1 MKSYFLKVLSALFII
16 FTTVGI
22 VACGDDGDGD
32 TSSSFSSSGSSKV
45 PAPYFTDAN
54 GNRIQVLSVISG
66 DRTQASFTYDEKGNL
81 TGLKYDKYNNTFS
94 GSNFVLS
101 YSDNTGNAETK
112 INTNSKGL
120 ITSIESK
127 ANSYRNYGNNE
138 NVTETYTNTF
148 KYNSNKQLTNA
159 SIIGTTRSGD
169 KESINIIM
177 TWDNGNLSKTEVEK
191 KRIDGETGEV
201 ENSIYNTHT
210 YMYGEEIN
218 TFKQMPGFI
227 WRHFNEGLGGMLYA
241 IGLFGVGPANL
252 PTGYTANGSS
262 SSYSLSYTL
271 NADGSINTESVK
283 HLGFNTTFST
293 ISYTYK

>member
-1 MKSYFLKVLSALFII
+1 MKSYFLKAVSTSFII
-16 FTTVGI
+16 FAAAVF

-32 TSSSFSSSGSSKV
+32 IFSPSGSSGSSKV
-45 PAPYFTDAN
+45 PAPYFIDAN

-101 YSDNTGNAETK
+101 YSDNTGNVETK
-112 INTNSKGL
+112 IKTNSKGL

-127 ANSYRNYGNNE
+127 AKSYSNYGNKE

-169 KESINIIM
+169 KENINIIM
-177 TWDNGNLSKTEVEK
+177 TWDNGNLSTTEVEK

-201 ENSIYNTHT
+201 ENSIYNTYT
-210 YMYGEEIN
+210 YTYGEDIN

-241 IGLFGVGPANL
+241 IGLFGVGPNSL
-252 PTGYTANGSS
+252 PTGYTANYGSS
-262 SSYSLSYTL
+262 SYLLSYTL
-271 NADGSINTESVK
+271 NTDGSIKTESEK
-283 HLGFNTTFST
+283 SFGSSYSSST